1 MFVCLWFVLR
11 ADVYESIVDSCRK
24 EHKPQA
30 NRCFEPIK
38 DWTIDTHNCHGLVQG
53 VVKFD
58 WTKVRAIPIKQM
70 IDSWWSA
77 NKLEFMD
84 RCKEYEE
91 TYLES
96 RMSQLSSN
104 LDDE

>member
-24 EHKPQA
+24 EHNLQA
-30 NRCFEPIK
+30 NKYLESIK
-38 DWTIDTHNCHGLVQG
+38 EWTIDTQNRCRLVEG

-58 WTKVRAIPIKQM
+58 WTKVREIPIEQT

-77 NKLEFMD
+77 VEVEFTD
-84 RCKEYEE
+84 RCREYEK

-96 RMSQLSSN
+96 RMKW
-104 LDDE
+104 